1 MIFFYY
7 MARFSWLYSTLNL
20 AIQHNKFGYIAVG
33 SLAIQPDISGYIARY
48 TWLYSSWL
56 YSQASYS
63 NLRYIASYLWLYSY
77 WLYSQIYL
85 AIQLAGYIARYI
97 WLYSQIYLAIQ
108 LLAIQPDI
116 SGYIANSYIARDNWL
131 YISNLNSLPGQ
142 IAKSYIARYI
152 WLCSQTYLAI
162 QPDISGYIASEL
174 YSQLYLAIQPGKSGY
189 IARYKWLYSQL

>member
-1 MIFFYY
+1 

-97 WLYSQIYLAIQ
+97 WLYSHIYLAIQ
-108 LLAIQPDI
+108 LVKSGYIARYI
-116 SGYIANSYIARDNWL
+116 SGYIARH
-131 YISNLNSLPGQ
+131 
-142 IAKSYIARYI
+142 I
-152 WLCSQTYLAI
+152 WLSSWLAI
-162 QPDISGYIASEL
+162 QPDISGYIAS
-174 YSQLYLAIQPGKSGY
+174 SQETPKQPPEP
-189 IARYKWLYSQL
+189 ICTH

>member
-1 MIFFYY
+1 MFFYF

-116 SGYIANSYIARDNWL
+116 Y
-131 YISNLNSLPGQ
+131 
-142 IAKSYIARYI
+142 
-152 WLCSQTYLAI
+152 
-162 QPDISGYIASEL
+162 GYIAS
-174 YSQLYLAIQPGKSGY
+174 SQETPKQPSEPICMLQLIWIISQYRYQLANIY
-189 IARYKWLYSQL
+189 TSQRPS